1 MGLVNWFICNLENPN
16 TVLARDM
23 MTIAVIDGEFS
34 TEEKDEMLRIC
45 QEENI
50 SNTEL
55 WDALRGTYH
64 NVALDI
70 PDSEQDRLKYIS
82 HLINIMEADE
92 YCSPLEIHALIVI
105 ARRFGISI
113 MEIISILLEKI
124 KDGQIE
130 KRREFKILESFVDNN
145 IATEANQVNK

>member
-1 MGLVNWFICNLENPN
+1 
-16 TVLARDM
+16 
-23 MTIAVIDGEFS
+23 
-34 TEEKDEMLRIC
+34 
-45 QEENI
+45 
-50 SNTEL
+50 
-55 WDALRGTYH
+55 
-64 NVALDI
+64 
-70 PDSEQDRLKYIS
+70 
-82 HLINIMEADE
+82 MEADE